1 MRIPPPEAASGESL
15 TYRDKETPWREICIS
30 EYVHAKQRV
39 NANARGFGMCVVWLG
54 VCHAGSVIAVSIV
67 MFLYV
72 FRRVGRKCLLARACL
87 PHKRG
92 TRTKMPLGS
101 PYRAASHNH
110 IIKWFCSD
118 RTFRWHIFPLQTKR
132 ATPCTICG
140 NERLNLIFS
149 CVIKDKEQLK
159 NSNGQRQGLPTT
171 HIMTKLRC
179 R

>member
-1 MRIPPPEAASGESL
+1 M
-15 TYRDKETPWREICIS
+15 
-30 EYVHAKQRV
+30 

-72 FRRVGRKCLLARACL
+72 FRRVGSAFSLARVCRTKEARGQKCLS
-87 PHKRG
+87 
-92 TRTKMPLGS
+92 LGS

-118 RTFRWHIFPLQTKR
+118 RTFRWHIFPVQTKR

-149 CVIKDKEQLK
+149 FVIKDKEQLK
-159 NSNGQRQGLPTT
+159 NSNGQRGLLTT
-171 HIMTKLRC
+171 HIVTKLRC